1 MGVVSAAYSA
11 SASGISVG
19 LIIVIWIIFYV
30 VVALGMYGSFQKAGQ
45 PGWAAFVPIYNFI
58 IMLKVAGRPATWGW
72 FLLLALVPF
81 VGGIGL
87 LVVYIIVLN
96 DISASFGHGGGFTVG
111 LVLLGPVFWYI
122 LWLGAS
128 QYQGPAALAR
138 ASGYPGQYPQ
148 PGYPQQG
155 GYPGQQARLPATGR
169 LPAAEPVS
177 RPGPSAGSDASPAIG
192 DSPNAGT
199 ARSGSSARRRI
210 PDAVLRQAAVM
221 RALRRSQAVITK
233 DSSAR

>member
-155 GYPGQQARLPATGR
+155 GYPGQQPQ
-169 LPAAEPVS
+169 
-177 RPGPSAGSDASPAIG
+177 PGYPQQGGYPGQQQPQPGYPQQGGYPQQSPYPGQA
-192 DSPNAGT
+192 PP
-199 ARSGSSARRRI
+199 
-210 PDAVLRQAAVM
+210 PDQM
-221 RALRRSQAVITK
+221 PPQQ
-233 DSSAR
+233 